1 MSLCVFCLAAAG
13 TPCFSIRKAV
23 KCLCN
28 RASPE
33 RIRKKAASWTA
44 DRNAMTRR
52 ISPTI
57 FFLSVWLPW
66 AVGLEAARAEDL
78 PPSPAEVRALVAR
91 MIANQHRDDAA
102 LDEYERTEHRQ
113 VRQHDKDTAFIE
125 DKTFRVIPAGTG
137 TAHIQIEERGRPV
150 DSALYRKQ
158 LQNVEQALVLVL
170 NPTPRQRQD
179 AEKYAKRTRDR
190 RDVVDAVGNAFLY
203 TWLGR
208 ETRNGRTLAKLR
220 LEPNSGFKPT
230 VRNTSL
236 FANVRATAWVDE
248 AAGRVVRVEAEIFRD
263 IYFGGGL
270 LGKVYHG
277 GRFALEQAEV
287 APGVWLPTLYDYN
300 FAARK
305 LFFGV
310 EVHERTEVSRYHRIG
325 PPREALAAIRREL
338 GSGLARSDP

>member
-1 MSLCVFCLAAAG
+1 
-13 TPCFSIRKAV
+13 
-23 KCLCN
+23 
-28 RASPE
+28 
-33 RIRKKAASWTA
+33 
-44 DRNAMTRR
+44 MTRR